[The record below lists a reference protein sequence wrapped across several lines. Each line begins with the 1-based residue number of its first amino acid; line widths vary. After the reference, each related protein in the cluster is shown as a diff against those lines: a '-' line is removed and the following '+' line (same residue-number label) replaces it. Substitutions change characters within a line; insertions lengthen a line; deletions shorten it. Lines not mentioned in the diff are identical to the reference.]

1 MSGGTSKLESLLP
14 EERFCGLSQ
23 EDNCTP
29 LRVGGVTVA
38 IFDFNK
44 VCEEELGEGI
54 LRAEV
59 AGVTHVTAELLE
71 EESLPVIKLVIML
84 ALDGAEC
91 PLTDFFSM
99 ARGDAGKG

>member
-1 MSGGTSKLESLLP
+1 MGSAESGGTSKLESLLL

-29 LRVGGVTVA
+29 LRVGGVTEA

-59 AGVTHVTAELLE
+59 AGVTTVTAELLE
-71 EESLPVIKLVIML
+71 EESLPFNEP
-84 ALDGAEC
+84 ALEGAET
-91 PLTDFFSM
+91 PLTDFFSV
-99 ARGDAGKG
+99 ARGDAGKA